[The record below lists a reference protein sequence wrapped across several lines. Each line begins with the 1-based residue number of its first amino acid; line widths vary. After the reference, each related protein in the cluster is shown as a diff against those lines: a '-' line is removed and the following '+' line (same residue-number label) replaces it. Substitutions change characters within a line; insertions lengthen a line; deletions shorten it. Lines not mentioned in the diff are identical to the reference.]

1 MDPSPVSEAAST
13 ERSQRRA
20 QSAPFEA
27 PSVPSYLKDEEN
39 AGDELDRMMRAQRR
53 ADADERAQARDRD
66 ERRRGI
72 QAELL
77 RSTAGEPV
85 PPSPQDVAFDRALLE
100 TEPKRRSLSVA
111 LLSEEDDTRR
121 WSTTPT
127 ITPETAHLA
136 SLASPAPQS
145 AADQPAT
152 DMLRA
157 SEGVESDTA
166 TASVDNGLNASV
178 SSTSSDISSLPAFPD
193 VPRHHHL
200 APAIP
205 SVPAPYQLF
214 PSVGA
219 TPVAVGGLTRPL
231 ETERA
236 RVPPPTAAQ
245 GANRLSILSETGM
258 SVYEDA
264 PSSPPAAG
272 GLVTDETRAPPPVV
286 VPGAGDAQQHT
297 REWVEGLADGQV
309 GRSSLDDIGEEPEA
323 EDEVRP
329 TPAPCL
335 LEGLST
341 R

>member
-1 MDPSPVSEAAST
+1 MGPSPVSEAAST

-27 PSVPSYLKDEEN
+27 PSVPSYLKDEET

-77 RSTAGEPV
+77 RSTDGEPV

-100 TEPKRRSLSVA
+100 AEPKRKSLSVA

-136 SLASPAPQS
+136 SLASPASVS
-145 AADQPAT
+145 AADQSAT

-157 SEGVESDTA
+157 RSEGVEFDTA

-205 SVPAPYQLF
+205 SVPAPYQL
-214 PSVGA
+214 
-219 TPVAVGGLTRPL
+219 
-231 ETERA
+231 
-236 RVPPPTAAQ
+236 
-245 GANRLSILSETGM
+245 LSLI
-258 SVYEDA
+258 
-264 PSSPPAAG
+264 
-272 GLVTDETRAPPPVV
+272 
-286 VPGAGDAQQHT
+286 H
-297 REWVEGLADGQV
+297 
-309 GRSSLDDIGEEPEA
+309 I
-323 EDEVRP
+323 
-329 TPAPCL
+329 
-335 LEGLST
+335 
-341 R
+341 